1 MKQDVVI
8 DILNYKYNFT
18 EILPRTKFGHLSL
31 QLFKNFVE
39 KCMPEHAN
47 VISTQEF
54 NGMYKGFLSSK
65 SKNEETK
72 NAKDSLIPK
81 DQD

>member
-1 MKQDVVI
+1 MNSLQNVVQNDYQNFKQYLKQDVVI

-18 EILPRTKFGHLSL
+18 EILPRTKFGHLDL

-47 VISTQEF
+47 VISASEF
-54 NGMYKGFLSSK
+54 N
-65 SKNEETK
+65 
-72 NAKDSLIPK
+72 
-81 DQD
+81 